1 MIFVHYAIDLL
12 EKRTM
17 TKIKLA
23 GSYPEQRVREALEKF
38 WDEVVVSE
46 AAADIGLSPGV
57 ALDSLTATD
66 VLLTIESVLGLQ
78 GQELPQTLVKSG
90 GYDSKD
96 EFVEHLAGCV
106 KACVS

>member
-1 MIFVHYAIDLL
+1 MA
-12 EKRTM
+12 
-17 TKIKLA
+17 KIKLV
-23 GSYPEQRVREALEKF
+23 GCYPEEAVRQALEGF
-38 WDEVVVSE
+38 WDEVVDPE
-46 AAADIGLSPGV
+46 MTANLGLAPGA

-78 GQELPQTLVKSG
+78 GQELPQTLVKGG

-96 EFVEHLAGCV
+96 EFVEHLTESV

>member
-1 MIFVHYAIDLL
+1 MA
-12 EKRTM
+12 
-17 TKIKLA
+17 KIKLA
-23 GSYPEQRVREALEKF
+23 ASYPEQTVRKALEDF
-38 WDEVVVSE
+38 WDEVVDPE
-46 AAADIGLSPGV
+46 MTADLGLAPGA

-96 EFVEHLAGCV
+96 EFVEHLTGCIRE
-106 KACVS
+106 CVS